1 MRRKYLVHP
10 SLQKKQNPQSN
21 NLQQTPL
28 SSQNPPIEPKMLE
41 SPIKNEKKI
50 TNVPTKFDNVR
61 KFPRPLISQE
71 VSKTRHSHNSNKNF
85 EDPPSTLYE
94 FQTEEEGNAT
104 CRHARSSL
112 YLIADNSKNLS
123 KSKINFSVVFT
134 PLAENS
140 DFDTPV
146 PYADKRENSILRCDR
161 CGSFVNPFY
170 VFKDGMKKFVCN
182 ICEFEG
188 SVPPG
193 YLQNNELSKENFP
206 ENFNSVYDFIVPDNY
221 KLNDIDSNNILI
233 CFDMSLQSIMNG
245 SFNHIINSVKNL
257 LGYLEEDTHIGF
269 ILYDEVVSFLRI
281 YEEDQEISILRSCDK
296 QKPVSPLSFNEIFH
310 NAKNKSE
317 IILKILEFLEALA
330 LQQYEE
336 QSVELSNNAHCLET
350 LSRTL
355 KDLFSEKGGRAI
367 ICTSIHKIK
376 GNETV
381 KYPTSEKIPIFK
393 PKVSTFAELGSQL
406 AEKSVTI
413 DLFITTDKNFEL
425 PTISPLSLNTG
436 GTVYFYPNFK
446 IHNYSDKLYY
456 DLYRSITV
464 QRGFDIA
471 CRLRS
476 SQGIQIL
483 NYITPKGKVH
493 TLDFRMPSIS
503 ADQHIIAQMQLGENL
518 KNQKKV
524 YLQFVTLYTNSYDTR
539 LMRIINLSLKVTND
553 MPLFYK
559 NMDCEAF
566 SYSFLRNEIDKL
578 FRKSPKDVNEEIL
591 QETVK
596 LFRYY
601 RNEVGGNYESREFAL
616 PDRLKY
622 FPLYLSSVLHQ
633 PCLNYKNSKNNDF
646 NYYTL
651 LNLIQL
657 NMTRSFYLYYPKLF
671 DISELFKEWSENPE
685 SIEGGGDIDGV
696 TVLLDSIPS
705 LSSLLKN
712 DSVFLIDNG
721 IFLYLYIQ
729 NGVDP
734 NLLGHLFGVTNFDE
748 GVPTAIA
755 SVDSDFNLRVNA
767 IVERLRNGKSGAL
780 QPMLI
785 ITEQDENT
793 ERLRSCFIESCDT
806 VFSKNYWDFL
816 SQLHDRV
823 KDE

>member
-10 SLQKKQNPQSN
+10 SLQKKQNETNQIHQSTPQGVLNPNTPN
-21 NLQQTPL
+21 NVPNTE
-28 SSQNPPIEPKMLE
+28 N
-41 SPIKNEKKI
+41 KNEKKI
-50 TNVPTKFDNVR
+50 NNVPTKFDNIR

-71 VSKTRHSHNSNKNF
+71 NSKIRFTHNSNEKF

-94 FQTEEEGNAT
+94 FKTEEEGNAT

-134 PLAENS
+134 PLAENNDHDS
-140 DFDTPV
+140 PV
-146 PYADKRENSILRCDR
+146 PYADKRESKILRCDR

-170 VFKDGMKKFVCN
+170 IFKDGMKKFVCN

-188 SVPPG
+188 SVPEG
-193 YLQNNELSKENFP
+193 YLHNNELSKENFP
-206 ENFNSVYDFIVPDNY
+206 ENFNAVYDLIVPDNY

-245 SFNHIINSVKNL
+245 SFNHIINSIKNL
-257 LGYLEEDTHIGF
+257 LGYLEEDTNIGF
-269 ILYDEVVSFLRI
+269 ILYDDVVSFLRI

-296 QKPVSPLSFNEIFH
+296 KHPVSPLSFNEIFH
-310 NAKNKSE
+310 NAKNKRE
-317 IILKILEFLEALA
+317 LILKILEFLEEFS

-336 QSVELSNNAHCLET
+336 QSVELSNNPHCLET
-350 LSRTL
+350 LSKTL
-355 KDLFSEKGGRAI
+355 EDLFSEKGGRAI
-367 ICTSIHKIK
+367 ICTSVHKTK
-376 GNETV
+376 GNESM
-381 KYPTSEKIPIFK
+381 KYPDSEKNPSFK
-393 PKVSTFAELGSQL
+393 PKVPIFAEMGTKL
-406 AEKSVTI
+406 AEKSVTV
-413 DLFITTDKNFEL
+413 DFFITTDKNFEL
-425 PTISPLSLNTG
+425 PTVSPLSLNTG

-518 KNQKKV
+518 KNQKKI

-566 SYSFLRNEIDKL
+566 SYSFLRNEVDKL
-578 FRKSPKDVNEEIL
+578 FRKSQKDVNEEIL

-633 PCLNYKNSKNNDF
+633 PCLNYKNSKNSDF

-657 NMTRSFYLYYPKLF
+657 NLTRSLYLYYPKIF

-685 SIEGGGDIDGV
+685 SIEAGGDIDGV

-712 DSVFLIDNG
+712 DSVFLMDNG

-734 NLLGHLFGVTNFDE
+734 NLLGHLFGVTSFEE
-748 GVPTAIA
+748 GIPTAIA
-755 SVDSDFNLRVNA
+755 SVESEFNLRVNA
-767 IVERLRNGKSGAL
+767 MVERLRNCKSGPL
-780 QPMLI
+780 QPLLI

-793 ERLRSCFIESCDT
+793 QRLRSCFVESCDNI
-806 VFSKNYWDFL
+806 FSKNYWDFL